1 MRTMLGRLRFRL
13 EHRLG
18 AARMSDYLDG
28 ELGQVLRRRLAHHLS
43 ECHECRELLVSL
55 RQVLA
60 VLQDA
65 ARVDDAREVAPPLA
79 AAVLAR
85 LDEPA

>member
-1 MRTMLGRLRFRL
+1 MRTMFGRLRFRL

-28 ELGQVLRRRLAHHLS
+28 ELGQVVRRRLTRHLS
-43 ECHECRELLVSL
+43 ECHECRELLASL
-55 RQVLA
+55 HQLLA
-60 VLQDA
+60 VLRTATA
-65 ARVDDAREVAPPLA
+65 AGAHEPGPPLA

-85 LDEPA
+85 LHDPA

>member
-1 MRTMLGRLRFRL
+1 MRTMLDRLRFSL

-18 AARMSDYLDG
+18 AARMSDYIDG
-28 ELGQVLRRRLAHHLS
+28 ELGQVLRRRLIHHLS

-55 RQVLA
+55 RQLAA
-60 VLQDA
+60 VLRGAATADA
-65 ARVDDAREVAPPLA
+65 HEPAPPLA

-85 LDEPA
+85 LDDPA

>member
-1 MRTMLGRLRFRL
+1 MQTMLGRLRFNL

-28 ELGQVLRRRLAHHLS
+28 ELRQVLRRQLIHHLS
-43 ECHECRELLVSL
+43 ECHECRELLGSL
-55 RQVLA
+55 RRLRTVLRGAA
-60 VLQDA
+60 VADA
-65 ARVDDAREVAPPLA
+65 HEPTPLLA

-85 LDEPA
+85 LDDPA

>member
-1 MRTMLGRLRFRL
+1 MTRAMLGRLRFTL

-18 AARMSDYLDG
+18 AARMSDYVDG

-55 RQVLA
+55 RRLLA

-65 ARVDDAREVAPPLA
+65 AAANAREPAPPLA
-79 AAVLAR
+79 ATVLAR
-85 LDEPA
+85 LDEHA

>member
-1 MRTMLGRLRFRL
+1 MLGRVRFSL

-28 ELGQVLRRRLAHHLS
+28 ELGRVLRGRLIHHLS
-43 ECHECRELLVSL
+43 ECHECRELLASL
-55 RQVLA
+55 RLLVGVLRGAA
-60 VLQDA
+60 VADA
-65 ARVDDAREVAPPLA
+65 HEPAPRLA

-85 LDEPA
+85 LDEPV